1 MAMDEGCENILKI
14 DKLRKSF
21 GTYKVLT
28 DVSYTLRK
36 GEIAAII
43 GPNGAGKSTFF
54 NLITGYHHL
63 DAGTVHF
70 LGREITNWPRHRI
83 ARTGI
88 SRAFQ
93 VSNIYARLT
102 TYENVRQAILAQE
115 NRTLDIVTP
124 AHRLAH
130 NSTLELLELTGL
142 MPNRQRLAGILSQ
155 GDKKKLELALALAG
169 KPELLLL
176 DEPTAGMSSEE
187 TQETME
193 LVKRLNREI
202 GLSIL
207 FTEHDISVI
216 FGYAQKLSVLYQGMV
231 IAEGTPEEVRRN
243 EDAQRCYLGEEV

>member
-1 MAMDEGCENILKI
+1 MDDTRTDILSIKGL
-14 DKLRKSF
+14 KKSF
-21 GTYKVLT
+21 GKYKVLT
-28 DVSYTLRK
+28 DVSYTLPK

-54 NLITGYHHL
+54 NLITGYHRV
-63 DAGTVHF
+63 DGGTVHF
-70 LGREITNWPRHRI
+70 LDREITNWPRHRI
-83 ARTGI
+83 SRTGI

-115 NRTLDIVTP
+115 KRTLNILTP
-124 AHRLAH
+124 ARGLARKE
-130 NSTLELLELTGL
+130 TLELLELTGL
-142 MPNRQRLAGILSQ
+142 IANRDTLAGILSQ

-169 KPELLLL
+169 KPELMLL

-193 LVKRLNREI
+193 LVKRLNSEI

-216 FGYAQKLSVLYQGMV
+216 FGYARKLSVLYQGTV
-231 IAEGTPEEVRRN
+231 IAEGTPEEVRKN
-243 EDAQRCYLGEEV
+243 TEAQQCYLGEEV

>member
-1 MAMDEGCENILKI
+1 
-14 DKLRKSF
+14 
-21 GTYKVLT
+21 
-28 DVSYTLRK
+28 
-36 GEIAAII
+36 
-43 GPNGAGKSTFF
+43 
-54 NLITGYHHL
+54 
-63 DAGTVHF
+63 
-70 LGREITNWPRHRI
+70 
-83 ARTGI
+83 
-88 SRAFQ
+88 
-93 VSNIYARLT
+93 
-102 TYENVRQAILAQE
+102 
-115 NRTLDIVTP
+115 
-124 AHRLAH
+124 
-130 NSTLELLELTGL
+130 